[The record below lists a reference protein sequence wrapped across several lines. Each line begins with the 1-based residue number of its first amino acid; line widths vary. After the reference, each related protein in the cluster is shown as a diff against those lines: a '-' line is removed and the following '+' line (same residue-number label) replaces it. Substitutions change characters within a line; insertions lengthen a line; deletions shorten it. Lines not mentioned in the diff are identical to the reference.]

1 MMLGST
7 DSQILAGADKWRWTP
22 SGTREHKFDRFVM
35 SIYPE
40 GWNRN
45 FVELDLGASGDA
57 NVFAQVVAADRPRLG
72 EILSAPID
80 PHIAGPKPVAQFGE
94 HTQFVGTAI
103 DIAILEHE
111 RPPSPAN
118 ECGRRL

>member
-72 EILSAPID
+72 ENCRLRST
-80 PHIAGPKPVAQFGE
+80 
-94 HTQFVGTAI
+94 HT
-103 DIAILEHE
+103 
-111 RPPSPAN
+111 SPA
-118 ECGRRL
+118 RSRLRSSENTHNS